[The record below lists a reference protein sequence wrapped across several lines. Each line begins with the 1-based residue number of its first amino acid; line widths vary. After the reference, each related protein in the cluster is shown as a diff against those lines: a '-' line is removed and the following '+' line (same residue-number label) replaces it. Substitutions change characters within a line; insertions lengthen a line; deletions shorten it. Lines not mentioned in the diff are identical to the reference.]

1 MSCLRC
7 FLLPDCLCYFNFAF
21 PWRALG
27 YMMLMMMKLN
37 QERNYFFLSL
47 PKLGRE
53 VKISFFQE
61 RSRSCNLDPRPL
73 WEQFCWSI
81 GHPVPT
87 PKITTSPWKNF
98 LLLHLRAGAQRS
110 SADIYCPF
118 LAGMS
123 ALCNRNSNSREAK
136 SSLVLPP
143 ATGKSALRKLE
154 NALPHHL
161 RRGYRI
167 AH

>member
-7 FLLPDCLCYFNFAF
+7 FLLPDCLCYFIFAF

-27 YMMLMMMKLN
+27 YMTLMMMKLN
-37 QERNYFFLSL
+37 QERKGFFLSL

-61 RSRSCNLDPRPL
+61 RSRRCNLDSRPL

-110 SADIYCPF
+110 FIDMYCPF

-123 ALCNRNSNSREAK
+123 ALCNTNSNSREAK
-136 SSLVLPP
+136 AALSFLQPLGNQLSGSWRMPCHIICAGV
-143 ATGKSALRKLE
+143 TG
-154 NALPHHL
+154 
-161 RRGYRI
+161 
-167 AH
+167 